1 MLQPAFALHDILSQL
16 PEDGLLLTPT
26 NRLRN
31 RCQQVYGAS
40 QTAKNWTPPAVESL
54 QGWLEKLWFELQQ
67 RRWQPAM
74 KMVLNREQRQ
84 LLWQQCVEETLDRG
98 LLNTQQLAANCD
110 TALAQLIQWRI
121 VDDLDNADAVFERHL
136 ESFALARGDFP
147 FFEILPKFQRLLVER
162 NAITQDQRDLLIA
175 RAFAEGIIPSVTT
188 IALAGFT
195 QISPLA
201 EQIIQHAAQNVEHFD
216 TTPRQG
222 KLQVARCHNLEE
234 ELVQAA
240 RWAGEKLAH
249 NPDASIGIVVNNLGQ
264 CRTLVER
271 VFARVLEPQWMQP
284 HTPGY
289 TLPFNFSAG
298 TPLAKTPVGSASLL
312 LLETLRD
319 RFDYGQLRNLLFSAF
334 WGGSGNAE
342 ADAKQ
347 EEHHEQHLRSALL
360 RRLQKLELRE
370 VAGNTLRQWTE
381 KLANDIAPESP
392 LPAQLN
398 LIGDR
403 ARRWQKA
410 PAEVWAQRFSE
421 LLALLGWPGKRNP
434 NSLEYQ
440 QLMLWE
446 SALENFAGLSGF
458 GGSLSLNKALN
469 TLRQIANRMPF
480 QAETR
485 DGPLQ
490 ILGVL
495 EAGGLAFDHLR
506 LVGFGQQQWP
516 APPSPN
522 PMLPVQWQKEWK
534 MPRASA
540 ERELE
545 LAQGLTADLLNA
557 SEDKV
562 VSYACEQD
570 GVGQLLS
577 ALFPAGD
584 GITDS
589 IDSDALT
596 QHLQQLADSVGLESV
611 RDREMPPLTAE
622 ECQQVRGGAGVL
634 KAQALCPMNAQLL
647 YRLGAEQF
655 QPPGI
660 GLSAAERGNL
670 VHEMLAAFWQRCG
683 SAAALSQMDEQQ
695 RSETSTAAVADA
707 ISKLK
712 PRHPE
717 LPPTFWTLEEQRLQH
732 ILQQWLPLEID
743 RPAFTVRGIEA
754 EQFVELD
761 GMTFRLRL
769 DRLDELANGE
779 QLVIDYKT
787 GSTSV
792 SDWLQPRVREPQLP
806 LYALFQPE
814 ARAIAFGVV
823 RNGECKYQGCGEI
836 SEPIKGIKTVADS
849 QRDKES
855 EIQQW
860 PQLLEHWQQAL
871 QQLAGEYRDGH
882 AALVFDRPADNTN
895 QKALWPLNRWPE
907 RSQK

>member
-1 MLQPAFALHDILSQL
+1 MLQPAFALHDILTQL

-40 QTAKNWTPPAVESL
+40 QTAKNWAPPAVESL
-54 QGWLEKLWFELQQ
+54 QGWLEKLWFDLQQ

-121 VDDLDNADAVFERHL
+121 VDDLDNADGVFESHL
-136 ESFALARGDFP
+136 EQFALAKDDFP
-147 FFEILPKFQRLLVER
+147 LFAILPKFHRLLIER

-175 RAFAEGIIPSVTT
+175 RAFTEGALDAVSA

-201 EQIIQHAAQNVEHFD
+201 EQIIQYAGAKVERFA
-216 TTPRQG
+216 TSPRPG
-222 KLQVARCHNLEE
+222 HLQVARCHSLEE

-240 RWAGEKLAH
+240 RWAGKKLAL

-298 TPLAKTPVGSASLL
+298 TPLAKTPIGSASLL

-319 RFDYGQLRNLLFSAF
+319 RFDYGQLRNLLFSPF
-334 WGGSGNAE
+334 WGGTDGAHE
-342 ADAKQ
+342 Q
-347 EEHHEQHLRSALL
+347 YEQQEQHLRSALL

-370 VAGNTLRQWTE
+370 IAGNTLRQWTE
-381 KLANDIAPESP
+381 KLANDIAPESS

-398 LIGDR
+398 ILGDR

-421 LLALLGWPGKRNP
+421 LLGLLGWPGPRNP

-446 SALENFAGLSGF
+446 SALENFAGLTGF
-458 GGSLSLNKALN
+458 GGSLSLNQALN

-516 APPSPN
+516 PPPSPN

-557 SEDKV
+557 AEDKV

-584 GITDS
+584 SAADC

-596 QHLQQLADSVGLESV
+596 HHLQQLTDATALESV
-611 RDREMPPLTAE
+611 SDQQLPPLTRE

-634 KAQALCPMNAQLL
+634 KAQALCPMNAQLQ

-655 QPPGI
+655 KPPGI
-660 GLSAAERGNL
+660 GLNAAERGNL

-683 SAAALSQMDEQQ
+683 SAAALSQMDDEQ
-695 RSETSTAAVADA
+695 RRATGAAAVTDA
-707 ISKLK
+707 IGQLK

-717 LPPTFWTLEEQRLQH
+717 LPPAFWTLEEQRLLH
-732 ILQQWLPLEID
+732 ILQQWLPLEIA
-743 RPAFTVRGIEA
+743 RPAFTVCGIEA
-754 EQFVELD
+754 KQLVELD
-761 GMTFRLRL
+761 GMTFHLRL

-787 GSTSV
+787 GSTTV

-806 LYALFQPE
+806 LYALFQPQ
-814 ARAIAFGVV
+814 ARAVAFGVV

-836 SEPIKGIKTVADS
+836 SEPIKGIKSVADS

-871 QQLAGEYRDGH
+871 QQLAGEYRNGH